1 MGEKVDISSLIR
13 AYDSFS
19 NALQFAKEIE
29 TKYSDEIFYAKEG
42 ARASVIQHLEY
53 TYELSWKIMKRFLR
67 IDIGSEVDTLSR
79 KELFRMIGEKQLID
93 DFESWNEFNTAKT
106 ELHIQIF
113 MDIMKNLQ
121 KKSMKSP

>member
-42 ARASVIQHLEY
+42 ARASVIQHFEY
-53 TYELSWKIMKRFLR
+53 TYELSWKMMKRFLE
-67 IDIGSEVDTLSR
+67 IDIGDQADALSR
-79 KELFRMIGEKQLID
+79 KGLFRMIGEKQLISE
-93 DFESWNEFNTAKT
+93 FEPWNEFNNARNKTSHTYNEDVAKEVYITAKK
-106 ELHIQIF
+106 I
-113 MDIMKNLQ
+113 
-121 KKSMKSP
+121 